1 MAVVN
6 TEQAPSAKPIS
17 IIRSVADT
25 YQGTG
30 DIIVV
35 DSYRIPVRGF
45 AAETRVAPGVVE
57 VTSPVTVSNT
67 SPNRET
73 FDLQIISDNTSFV
86 IADTIPVEPNEI
98 VYIPL
103 NGQFFRS
110 QTDDRLQIKA
120 STGGALTI
128 LLSFTQ
134 GQAEED
140 SPFVT

>member
-1 MAVVN
+1 MAVIV

-17 IIRSVADT
+17 VMTSVADT
-25 YQGTG
+25 YQN
-30 DIIVV
+30 IITV
-35 DSYRIPVRGF
+35 DSYEIPVRGF

-67 SPNRET
+67 TETNET
-73 FDLQIISDNTSFV
+73 FTLQVIRDNTPFIV
-86 IADTIPVEPNEI
+86 ANQIPVESNEI

-103 NGQFFRS
+103 NGHFFRS
-110 QTDDRLQIKA
+110 QTDDKLQIKA
-120 STGGALTI
+120 STGGSLTV

-140 SPFVT
+140 SPFVN

>member
-1 MAVVN
+1 MAVIV

-17 IIRSVADT
+17 VMTSVADT
-25 YQGTG
+25 YQN
-30 DIIVV
+30 IITV
-35 DSYRIPVRGF
+35 DSYEIPVRGF

-67 SPNRET
+67 TETNET
-73 FDLQIISDNTSFV
+73 FTLQVIRDNTPFIV
-86 IADTIPVEPNEI
+86 ANQIPVEPNEI

-103 NGQFFRS
+103 NGHFFRS
-110 QTDDRLQIKA
+110 QTDDKLQIKA
-120 STGGALTI
+120 STGGSLTV

-140 SPFVT
+140 SPFVN

>member
-1 MAVVN
+1 MAVVV

-17 IIRSVADT
+17 VITSVAST
-25 YQGTG
+25 YQ
-30 DIIVV
+30 DIISV
-35 DSYRIPVRGF
+35 DSYEIPVRGF

-67 SPNRET
+67 TENRET
-73 FDLQIISDNTSFV
+73 FDLQIISDNTSFT
-86 IADTIPVEPNEI
+86 IADAIPVEPNEI

-110 QTDDRLQIKA
+110 QTDDRLQIRA